1 MSFIVGSHDFD
12 LYQLRFKVYFTF
24 FGKSLKNFW
33 KAVEFFEADNLKQ
46 NQSVTFKNRTT
57 EKIHFWLGSNIT
69 RQSQDSNLRRLGK
82 NQNASTS
89 ELSRSLHYISNCF
102 VRPHHRYLRP
112 LSAWTQP
119 FYVIIFLVLLHLR
132 YEQI

>member
-12 LYQLRFKVYFTF
+12 LYQLWFKVYFTF

-33 KAVEFFEADNLKQ
+33 KAFEFFEADNLKQ
-46 NQSVTFKNRTT
+46 NQSITFKNRTT

-102 VRPHHRYLRP
+102 IRP
-112 LSAWTQP
+112 L
-119 FYVIIFLVLLHLR
+119 HR
-132 YEQI
+132 

>member
-1 MSFIVGSHDFD
+1 MSFTVGSHDFD

-57 EKIHFWLGSNIT
+57 EKIHFLFGSNIT
-69 RQSQDSNLRRLGK
+69 RQSKDSNLRRLGK

-89 ELSRSLHYISNCF
+89 ELSSTLHYISNCF
-102 VRPHHRYLRP
+102 VRPHHRYVLP
-112 LSAWTQP
+112 L
-119 FYVIIFLVLLHLR
+119 
-132 YEQI
+132 

>member
-46 NQSVTFKNRTT
+46 NQSVTFKKWST
-57 EKIHFWLGSNIT
+57 EKIQFWLGSNIT
-69 RQSQDSNLRRLGK
+69 RQSQDSTLRRLGK
-82 NQNASTS
+82 N
-89 ELSRSLHYISNCF
+89 L
-102 VRPHHRYLRP
+102 P
-112 LSAWTQP
+112 LSFPVPYITS
-119 FYVIIFLVLLHLR
+119 VTVLSASPPLCPPTLKMDTAILR
-132 YEQI
+132 HNLISSV